1 MKKTFSNNNVFLEN
15 IPQKENVNYSTLE
28 KKYLNVMVL
37 NRVIWCVITLIAII
51 AIPIIRDEN
60 FSIYIYLSS
69 LFIWLIVF
77 TFTGFSFKKKKY
89 VFREHDLI
97 YSSGVIFTKSILI
110 PYNRIQHL
118 AVHQGIFSRIYNLAS
133 IQFYTAGG
141 SSSDISIKGLSKED
155 ADRWKEFVSEKI
167 KKLKQ

>member
-1 MKKTFSNNNVFLEN
+1 M
-15 IPQKENVNYSTLE
+15 
-28 KKYLNVMVL
+28 
-37 NRVIWCVITLIAII
+37 
-51 AIPIIRDEN
+51 
-60 FSIYIYLSS
+60 
-69 LFIWLIVF
+69 
-77 TFTGFSFKKKKY
+77 
-89 VFREHDLI
+89 I
-97 YSSGVIFTKSILI
+97 YSSGVVFTKSILI

-118 AVHQGIFSRIYNLAS
+118 AVYQGVFSRIYNLAS